1 MTDTIEPVD
10 LDEDEKQQIAQ
21 RLVDQ
26 GREQGVDLLG
36 PGGVLTGLT

>member
-26 GREQGVDLLG
+26 AREQVSICS
-36 PGGVLTGLT
+36 VQVEC